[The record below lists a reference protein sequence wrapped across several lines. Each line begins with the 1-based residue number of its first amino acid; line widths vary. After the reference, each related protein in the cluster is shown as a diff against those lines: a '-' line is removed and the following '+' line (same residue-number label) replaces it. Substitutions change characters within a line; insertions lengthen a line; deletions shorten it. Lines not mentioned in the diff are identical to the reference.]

1 MIRFIAKEYGINSN
15 GRYADVYDDLV
26 YYLRSIERPIIILD
40 EAGDMN
46 YETFAGEDAII
57 QSGRFKG
64 DSRATKLWFESPLIP
79 MNKTIYR
86 GLHPEESIPFFK
98 Q

>member
-1 MIRFIAKEYGINSN
+1 
-15 GRYADVYDDLV
+15 
-26 YYLRSIERPIIILD
+26 
-40 EAGDMN
+40 MN